1 MCLHEY
7 ECTGKVLEGQQIS
20 QWLSLKRGVKLG
32 ERGITVIF
40 TLFTSE
46 LEEYRNRKNI
56 L

>member
-1 MCLHEY
+1 MHRESSGRTTNLS
-7 ECTGKVLEGQQIS
+7 VVILEEGSEI
-20 QWLSLKRGVKLG
+20 GG
-32 ERGITVIF
+32 ERYHVIF